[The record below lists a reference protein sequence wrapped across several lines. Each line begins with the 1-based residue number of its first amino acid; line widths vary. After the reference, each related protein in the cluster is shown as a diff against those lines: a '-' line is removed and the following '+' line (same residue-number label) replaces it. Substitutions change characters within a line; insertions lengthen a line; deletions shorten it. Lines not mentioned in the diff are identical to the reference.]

1 MYEIFDNEKD
11 NLEILEAYHNMEHMK
26 LEMTGNKAK
35 QCYIFFTSHG
45 LYYPTTIENFKH
57 KVLEQDRY
65 EWVNISKNSA
75 IWGRASELIF
85 VRDIYKNWCIQGING
100 TINSMDKLYERLK
113 TLTEGREIITVGSS
127 AGGFMAILFG
137 TLLKAKTIY
146 AFSPQVSL
154 SRYHGFH
161 PINYFEEY
169 LQDPGVV
176 KYMELAPLMKEYTGN
191 LFYFYPN
198 ACPEDVDQYEVVKDL
213 EHIHVFSVNQKQHG
227 VTFHGDSIIKIL
239 TMSPQ
244 SLIIH
249 GERYRN
255 KKINPDLF
263 LLRTTG
269 LGKCLLILV
278 GKRMKK
284 IFGFLRQIFWRKK
297 GSQSSIPALN
307 VNK

>member
-11 NLEILEAYHNMEHMK
+11 NLVILEAYHNLEHMK
-26 LEMTGNKAK
+26 LEITGNTAK

-45 LYYPTTIENFKH
+45 LYYPTTIGNFKH
-57 KVLEQDRY
+57 KVLEQDGY

-75 IWGRASELIF
+75 IRGNASEFIF

-100 TINSMDKLYERLK
+100 TINTIDKLYERLK
-113 TLTEGREIITVGSS
+113 TMTEGREIITVGSS

-154 SRYHGFH
+154 TRYHVFH
-161 PINYFEEY
+161 PINYFEDY
-169 LQDPGVV
+169 LKDSGVV

-198 ACPEDVDQYEVVKDL
+198 GCPEDVDQYEAVKNL
-213 EHIHVFSVNQKQHG
+213 EQVHFFSVNQKQHG

-239 TMSPQ
+239 SMPTG
-244 SLIIH
+244 SLILH
-249 GERYRN
+249 CERYRN
-255 KKINPDLF
+255 KRINPDLF
-263 LLRTTG
+263 LLRTSG
-269 LGKCLLILV
+269 LGKGFLILA
-278 GKRMKK
+278 GKRARRM
-284 IFGFLRQIFWRKK
+284 FSFLRQIFRKKK
-297 GSQSSIPALN
+297 GSQTVIS
-307 VNK
+307 VKM